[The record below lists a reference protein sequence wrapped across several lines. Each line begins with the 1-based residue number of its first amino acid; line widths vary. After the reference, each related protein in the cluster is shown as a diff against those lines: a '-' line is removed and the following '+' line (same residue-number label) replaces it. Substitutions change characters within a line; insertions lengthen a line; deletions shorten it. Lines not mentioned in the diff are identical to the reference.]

1 MASSST
7 SQRTP
12 PAKRARFSA
21 KMVQKQGLKNEKGKD
36 SKAPVHVAIQ
46 DWGYNAMRYFPGQ
59 TTETQLWQ
67 LQILHDAHNGV
78 GYQTGSAIDEV
89 LSKFKD
95 GSVKNSKAMEARYAI
110 RYTNTNGKD
119 EKFDRDNVGMVPW
132 RGALYIA
139 KADFT
144 DALVLLGLVAQQK
157 VESGHL
163 TCPPPMHVVGLS
175 DELPHGSLPEGWSYM
190 KVSEV
195 PSPFAAAPPRGYRH
209 LVMQVEKAE
218 AAPAIAPIGTG
229 EDKEKEEIEEGQ
241 NKVHPV
247 ATEDRVWTILC
258 YGGIYEF
265 RREFDSLN
273 IEGGYVDNDGEK
285 REFVRTLSADL
296 GEASKNM
303 ILDVL
308 GDGVFKHAPAA
319 VLNATGEDTDDMVAW
334 LVEQPTI
341 HLLK

>member
-1 MASSST
+1 
-7 SQRTP
+7 
-12 PAKRARFSA
+12 
-21 KMVQKQGLKNEKGKD
+21 MVQKQGLKNEKGKD

-46 DWGYNAMRYFPGQ
+46 DWGYNATRYFPGQ

-78 GYQTGSAIDEV
+78 GYQTSSAIDEV

-95 GSVKNSKAMEARYAI
+95 GSAKNSKAMEAQYAI

-119 EKFDRDNVGMVPW
+119 EKFDRNNVGMVPW

-139 KADFT
+139 KADFA
-144 DALVLLGLVAQQK
+144 DALVLLGLVAHYK

-163 TCPPPMHVVGLS
+163 TCPPPMHVVGVS

-190 KVSEV
+190 KVSDV
-195 PSPFAAAPPRGYRH
+195 PSPFAAAPPRSYRH
-209 LVMQVEKAE
+209 LVMQVEKGE
-218 AAPAIAPIGTG
+218 AAPGIAPIGTAEASEGKEDEEKG
-229 EDKEKEEIEEGQ
+229 EMKVEEGE
-241 NKVHPV
+241 KKTRAV
-247 ATEDRVWTILC
+247 ATEAPVWTILFF
-258 YGGIYEF
+258 GGIYEF

-296 GEASKNM
+296 GDASKNM

-308 GDGVFKHAPAA
+308 GDGVFKHAPTAL
-319 VLNATGEDTDDMVAW
+319 LNATGEDTDDMVAW